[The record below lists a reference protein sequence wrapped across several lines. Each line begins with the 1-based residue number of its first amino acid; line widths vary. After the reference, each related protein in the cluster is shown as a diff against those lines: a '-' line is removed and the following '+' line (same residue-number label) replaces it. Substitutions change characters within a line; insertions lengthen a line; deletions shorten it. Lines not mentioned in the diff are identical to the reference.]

1 MAHGL
6 DHSELA
12 SSDCEGGIPKN
23 RHSRYVRV
31 EIRWGGGDP
40 AKDRRYAEELVALPA
55 EVMMVSGNAGL
66 EARSFA
72 GNFQAVDYRASLNS
86 TVICRLSRN
95 ARGRRH
101 PATQNNIKQTTSS
114 AYIVADA
121 SDLFVV

>member
-12 SSDCEGGIPKN
+12 SSDCEGT
-23 RHSRYVRV
+23 RV
-31 EIRWGGGDP
+31 MC
-40 AKDRRYAEELVALPA
+40 ELKSDGA
-55 EVMMVSGNAGL
+55 EVILRRIADTRSL

-101 PATQNNIKQTTSS
+101 PTTQNNIKETTTS
-114 AYIVADA
+114 AYMVADA